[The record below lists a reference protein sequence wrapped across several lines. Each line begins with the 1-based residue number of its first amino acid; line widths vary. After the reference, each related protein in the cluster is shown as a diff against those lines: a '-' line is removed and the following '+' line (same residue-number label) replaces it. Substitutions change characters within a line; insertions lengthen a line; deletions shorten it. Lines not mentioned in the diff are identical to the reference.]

1 MKYIKNINEY
11 LDGGVF
17 GDTYG
22 LGSGNGVM
30 KVSYKPFNDLS
41 VTVGPDPNIDRTVKG
56 SEFQIGDVVESQPLD
71 SKKKVIGVIVRCF
84 RNPDNK
90 QYRYFIQ
97 SYIKGK
103 KSKKVIEIKSD
114 CIEFAEGGNHGN
126 METISKSKASELPG
140 SMYNSKTVYSASEL
154 GQETNN

>member
-1 MKYIKNINEY
+1 MKHIKNIYEY

-30 KVSYKPFNDLS
+30 KVSYKPFSDLS
-41 VTVGPDPNIDRTVKG
+41 VSVGSDPNIERTVKG
-56 SEFQIGDVVESQPLD
+56 SEFQIGDIVESQPID
-71 SKKKVIGVIVRCF
+71 SKEKVTGVIVRCF
-84 RNPDNK
+84 RNPDNQ
-90 QYRYFIQ
+90 QYRYFVQ
-97 SYIKGK
+97 SYMKGK

-114 CIEFAEGGNHGN
+114 CIKFAEGGDHGN

-140 SMYNSKTVYSASEL
+140 SAYNSKTVYSSSEL
-154 GQETNN
+154 GQENNV